1 MSYSDFIRAFIGRFR
16 RDDEGAVTSDWVLLT
31 ALVIGLAL
39 ATHTVWRGSAGALS
53 DEVASTTS
61 GYPIRT
67 SFD

>member
-1 MSYSDFIRAFIGRFR
+1 MKYRAFIRAFIGRFR
-16 RDDEGAVTSDWVLLT
+16 REDEGAVTSDWVLLT

-53 DEVASTTS
+53 DEIASKTS
-61 GYPIRT
+61 DYPIRT